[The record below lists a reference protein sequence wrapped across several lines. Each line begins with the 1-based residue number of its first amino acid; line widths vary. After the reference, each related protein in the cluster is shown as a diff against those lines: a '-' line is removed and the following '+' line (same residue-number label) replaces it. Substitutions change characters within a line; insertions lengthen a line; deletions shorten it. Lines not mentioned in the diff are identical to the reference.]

1 MNKIVL
7 TMASLRMMSGSME
20 IIAAIVMLRLATVE
34 KALLVNSTLALVG
47 PLVLLA
53 TTTIGLVGIAEK
65 LSYGKML
72 WVIAGVSCLFIGI
85 LKSNRSYFFLL
96 SIEMNIEDWTTW
108 RDVSLCTIRS
118 CTFFLRRFGFYS
130 PVCRRT
136 YKLALRKLG

>member
-7 TMASLRMMSGSME
+7 TMASLRLMSGSIE

-85 LKSNRSYFFLL
+85 LK
-96 SIEMNIEDWTTW
+96 
-108 RDVSLCTIRS
+108 
-118 CTFFLRRFGFYS
+118 
-130 PVCRRT
+130 
-136 YKLALRKLG
+136 K

>member
-7 TMASLRMMSGSME
+7 AMASLRLMSGSIE

-85 LKSNRSYFFLL
+85 LK
-96 SIEMNIEDWTTW
+96 
-108 RDVSLCTIRS
+108 
-118 CTFFLRRFGFYS
+118 
-130 PVCRRT
+130 
-136 YKLALRKLG
+136 K

>member
-7 TMASLRMMSGSME
+7 TMASLRMMSGSIE

-34 KALLVNSTLALVG
+34 KALLVNSGLALVG

-65 LSYGKML
+65 LSIGKML

-85 LKSNRSYFFLL
+85 LK
-96 SIEMNIEDWTTW
+96 
-108 RDVSLCTIRS
+108 
-118 CTFFLRRFGFYS
+118 
-130 PVCRRT
+130 
-136 YKLALRKLG
+136 K

>member
-7 TMASLRMMSGSME
+7 TMASLRMMSGSIE

-34 KALLVNSTLALVG
+34 KALLVNAGLALVG

-85 LKSNRSYFFLL
+85 LK
-96 SIEMNIEDWTTW
+96 
-108 RDVSLCTIRS
+108 
-118 CTFFLRRFGFYS
+118 
-130 PVCRRT
+130 
-136 YKLALRKLG
+136 K